1 MNSAPGGYLALLR
14 TPHVTPLFAWAALA
28 RLQFGVIPLALLLLF
43 AMQRHSYAEAGVA
56 TAAYGLTAGLL
67 GPLRA
72 RAADRCGHGRTL
84 AVLALVNG
92 LGLLAMGALA
102 TSALP
107 VLTATGLLAG
117 GLAPPTGP
125 VMRSAWRDLTYD
137 ETQLQEAFSLDSV
150 AEEVLFVLGP
160 LLAGAA
166 IARFDARAVLGVSVG
181 LLVLANLGMGSLLGR
196 ATSRGATPELGRR
209 DARWR
214 STRFLIRLLPALAIG
229 YLLAGFE
236 LAAIAAVMRRLDQG
250 FAGLPAAL
258 VSIGS
263 IVGGLVYG
271 RRTWPGTV
279 QHQAVGFVL
288 LSSAAVAASGLVINL
303 PLVLLALITAAG
315 LFVAPALVASYL
327 LADAATDVASAES
340 TSWVTSAFNVGT
352 AAGTAAAG
360 ALVDVRGPGVA
371 MVAGAAVATVL
382 TAASLLGRTAGTS
395 RM

>member
-196 ATSRGATPELGRR
+196 ATSAARRQSWGGVTRAGGRRAFSSGCCRPRDRLSARRVRARRHRRR
-209 DARWR
+209 DATPGPGVRR
-214 STRFLIRLLPALAIG
+214 PACGAGLDRQHRRRPGLRASHLARHRAASGGGLRPAEQCGRGRLGARDQPAAGAAGADHCRGVVRRPGAGGLLPAG
-229 YLLAGFE
+229 RCGH
-236 LAAIAAVMRRLDQG
+236 
-250 FAGLPAAL
+250 
-258 VSIGS
+258 
-263 IVGGLVYG
+263 G
-271 RRTWPGTV
+271 RRERRVDLLGHLGVQRRYRRGHGRCRGT
-279 QHQAVGFVL
+279 GRR
-288 LSSAAVAASGLVINL
+288 
-303 PLVLLALITAAG
+303 P
-315 LFVAPALVASYL
+315 
-327 LADAATDVASAES
+327 
-340 TSWVTSAFNVGT
+340 W
-352 AAGTAAAG
+352 
-360 ALVDVRGPGVA
+360 PGVA

>member
-1 MNSAPGGYLALLR
+1 
-14 TPHVTPLFAWAALA
+14 
-28 RLQFGVIPLALLLLF
+28 
-43 AMQRHSYAEAGVA
+43 MQRHSYAEAGVA

-166 IARFDARAVLGVSVG
+166 IARFDARAVAWVSVG
-181 LLVLANLGMGSLLGR
+181 LLVAPQTSAWAACSAGR
-196 ATSRGATPELGRR
+196 PPAARRQSWGGVTRAGGRR
-209 DARWR
+209 AFSSGCCRPSR
-214 STRFLIRLLPALAIG
+214 SAICS
-229 YLLAGFE
+229 
-236 LAAIAAVMRRLDQG
+236 
-250 FAGLPAAL
+250 P
-258 VSIGS
+258 GS
-263 IVGGLVYG
+263 
-271 RRTWPGTV
+271 
-279 QHQAVGFVL
+279 
-288 LSSAAVAASGLVINL
+288 SSPPS
-303 PLVLLALITAAG
+303 P
-315 LFVAPALVASYL
+315 P
-327 LADAATDVASAES
+327 
-340 TSWVTSAFNVGT
+340 
-352 AAGTAAAG
+352 
-360 ALVDVRGPGVA
+360 
-371 MVAGAAVATVL
+371 
-382 TAASLLGRTAGTS
+382 
-395 RM
+395 